1 MNRIRQTVSVALVFA
16 MLSLGLTAAQAQRR
30 PYRMTDRQIGELI
43 QRVETSA
50 DRFRAT
56 IDRVLD
62 RGRYNGTA
70 SEDNINTFIRNF
82 ENATDQLRDRFNRRV
97 SVASDVELVLQ
108 QANYIDSFMLSNR
121 LNQRAVSDWTV
132 VRNDLNSLATAYGV
146 NWRWNQQGT
155 TVGGTTTGL
164 PYRLGDAQLRQLI
177 RRIETRTDTFRASVD
192 TALDRSRYDGTRAEN
207 NVNQFIRDFEAAT
220 DQLRD
225 RFNSRNS
232 ATGDVEN
239 VLQRAAYIDGFM
251 RRNRLSRRA
260 TDEWSLI
267 RTDLNELA
275 TAYSVAWN
283 WDANTLPTPG
293 GGPVYTASGLTGTYR
308 LDPSRSDNAR
318 DIATRATANLPINQR
333 QRVLDNIMTRLESP
347 DMLAIQRQGMS
358 VTIASSRAPQTTFD
372 ADGRERR
379 EQLPSGGASRVTAR
393 LVGERLTVS
402 SAGDRATDFNVT
414 FEPTDGGRS
423 LLVTREIW
431 NDRLGTGPVFVR
443 NVYNR
448 TSDVAE
454 WNVYGGGSVYPNDTG
469 SINTAT
475 GSYVIPNGQTLVAT
489 LNNDLS
495 TSRSQVGDRFTMT
508 VREPSQFAGAI
519 IEGRVANVSRSG
531 RVTGRADM
539 AFDFDTIRMPN
550 GQTYSFAG
558 FIEGA
563 RTMNGETVQ
572 VDNEGGVRDDDSRGE
587 TTAQRAAIG
596 TAVGAIIGAIAG
608 GGKGAAIGAIV
619 GAGAGAGS
627 VYVQGRGDLELLSG
641 SEVTIRASAPNR

>member
-1 MNRIRQTVSVALVFA
+1 MNRIRQTISVALVFA
-16 MLSLGLTAAQAQRR
+16 ILSLGLTAAQAQRR
-30 PYRMTDRQIGELI
+30 PYRMTDRQIGALI

-56 IDRVLD
+56 MDRVLD
-62 RGRYNGTA
+62 RSRYNNTNA
-70 SEDNINTFIRNF
+70 EDNINTFIQNF
-82 ENATDQLRDRFNRRV
+82 ESATDQLRDRFNRRV
-97 SVASDVELVLQ
+97 SVASDVENVLR
-108 QANYIDSFMLSNR
+108 QANFIDSFVTNNR
-121 LNQRAVSDWTV
+121 LNQRVVSDWTL
-132 VRNDLNSLATAYGV
+132 VRNDLNALASAYGL

-155 TVGGTTTGL
+155 IGGGTTTSGL
-164 PYRLGDAQLRQLI
+164 PYRVGDAQLRQLI

-220 DQLRD
+220 DALRN

-239 VLQRAAYIDGFM
+239 VLRRAAFIDEFM
-251 RRNRLSRRA
+251 RRNNLTRRA
-260 TDEWSLI
+260 EDTWSLL

-275 TAYSVAWN
+275 SSYSVAWN
-283 WDANTLPTPG
+283 WDTNTLPTTPG
-293 GGPVYTASGLTGTYR
+293 GPIYTASGLTGTYR

-318 DIATRATANLPINQR
+318 DIATRATANLPNNQR
-333 QRVLDNIMTRLESP
+333 QRVLDNIMPRLESP
-347 DMLAIQRQGMS
+347 DMIAIQRQGMS
-358 VTIASSRAPQTTFD
+358 VTIASSRAAQTTFD

-379 EQLPSGGASRVTAR
+379 EQLPNGMASRVTAR
-393 LVGERLTVS
+393 LTGERLTVS

-443 NVYNR
+443 NLYNR

-454 WNVYGGGSVYPNDTG
+454 WNVYNGGSNYPNTVG
-469 SINTAT
+469 STPSGDFI
-475 GSYVIPNGQTLVAT
+475 VPNGQTLVAT
-489 LNNDLS
+489 LNTDL
-495 TSRSQVGDRFTMT
+495 TTRTAQVGDRFTMT
-508 VREPSQFAGAI
+508 VREPSQFAGAT
-519 IEGRVANVSRSG
+519 IEGRVTNVSRSG

-539 AFDFDTIRMPN
+539 AFNFDTIRLTN

-558 FIEGA
+558 FIESA
-563 RTMNGETVQ
+563 RGMNGETVR
-572 VDNEGGVRDDDSRGE
+572 VDNEGVSDDDSRGE

-641 SEVTIRASAPNR
+641 SEVTIRASSPNR

>member
-1 MNRIRQTVSVALVFA
+1 MNRIRQTVSVALVLA

-30 PYRMTDRQIGELI
+30 PYRMTDRQVGELI

-62 RGRYNGTA
+62 RGRLNGTS
-70 SEDNINTFIRNF
+70 SEDNINNLIRNF

-108 QANYIDSFMLSNR
+108 QANLIDGFVLNNR
-121 LNQRAVSDWTV
+121 LNQRATSDWTL
-132 VRNDLNSLATAYGV
+132 VRNDLNALASAYGV
-146 NWRWNQQGT
+146 NWRWNQQT
-155 TVGGTTTGL
+155 TVGGGTTTGL
-164 PYRLGDAQLRQLI
+164 PYHLGDVQLRQLI
-177 RRIETRTDTFRASVD
+177 RRIETRTDTFRATVD
-192 TALDRSRYDGTRAEN
+192 TALDRGRYDGTRAEN

-239 VLQRAAYIDGFM
+239 VLRRANYIDDFM
-251 RRNRLSRRA
+251 RRNNLSRRA
-260 TDEWSLI
+260 QNEWSVL

-275 TAYSVAWN
+275 SAYSVAWN
-283 WDANTLPTPG
+283 WDTNTLPST

-318 DIATRATANLPINQR
+318 DVATRATANLPFNQR
-333 QRVLDNIMTRLESP
+333 QRVFDNIMTRLESP

-379 EQLPSGGASRVTAR
+379 EQLPNGSASRVTAR

-448 TSDVAE
+448 TSDVAQ
-454 WNVYGGGSVYPNDTG
+454 WNVYGGGSGYPNDT
-469 SINTAT
+469 STINTAT
-475 GSYVIPNGQTLVAT
+475 GNYIIPNGQTVVAT
-489 LNNDLS
+489 LNTDLS

-508 VREPSQFAGAI
+508 VREPSQFAGAT

-539 AFDFDTIRMPN
+539 AFDFDTIRLTN

-563 RTMNGETVQ
+563 RGMNGETVQ